1 MEEMLEYC
9 SEVTGCEEQVV
20 EKVVDAFL
28 DKIVDELAQGR
39 SVDLGKGF
47 GIFSAKLRTAHL
59 QEGSPRTP
67 KDSRYKVVFRE
78 NSGMKQ
84 RLKIVE
90 CNGKE
95 EKQ

>member
-1 MEEMLEYC
+1 MDEMLEYC

-28 DKIVDELAQGR
+28 GKIVDELSQGK
-39 SVDLGKGF
+39 SVDLGREF
-47 GIFSAKLRTAHL
+47 GIFSTKLRTAHL

-67 KDSRYKVVFRE
+67 KDSRYKVIFRE

-84 RLKIVE
+84 RLKIVKGNNLTE
-90 CNGKE
+90 S
-95 EKQ
+95 Q